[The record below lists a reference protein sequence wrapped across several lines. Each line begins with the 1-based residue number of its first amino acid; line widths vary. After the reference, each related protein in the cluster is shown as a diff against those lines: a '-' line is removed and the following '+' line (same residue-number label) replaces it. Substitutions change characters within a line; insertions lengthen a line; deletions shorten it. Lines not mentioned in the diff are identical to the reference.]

1 MTDPLGPWLALWRVP
16 GIGPGIFARALERF
30 GDADSA
36 LRAGAGDWR
45 ELNAGDGVIA
55 GLKAP
60 DWDGVETDLRWAE
73 EQGHHILRLGDP
85 AYPDL
90 LADAPAAP
98 PLLFVVGDLELLRH
112 PQLAVVGSRN
122 PTAGGR
128 ENAHEFARYL
138 AERGLGITSG
148 LAMGIDSAAHRGALD
163 ADGITLAVMGT
174 GPDRVYPARN
184 RALAHDIAENGAL
197 VTEFPTGV
205 TAHPANFPRRN
216 RIISGLSVGTLVVE
230 AGLRSGSLLTA
241 RAALEQGREVFAIP
255 GSIHNPLAR
264 GCHALIRQ
272 GGKLVEQAR
281 DILEELPPMARAA
294 GVGTATSGDEPPTDG
309 GAPALDEEQLRVL
322 DALGHDPTPVDIVV
336 ERSGLTA
343 EIVSSILLVLELE
356 GHVTACPGGRYV
368 RAG

>member
-1 MTDPLGPWLALWRVP
+1 MSDPLGPWLALWRVP
-16 GIGPGIFARALERF
+16 GIGPAVFARALERF
-30 GDADSA
+30 GNPEAA
-36 LRAGAGDWR
+36 LRAGTAAWR
-45 ELNAGDGVIA
+45 ELDVSDSVIA
-55 GLKAP
+55 GLREP
-60 DWDGVETDLRWAE
+60 DWAGAEADLHWAE
-73 EQGHHILRLGDP
+73 QAGHNIVRLGDT
-85 AYPDL
+85 AYPPL
-90 LADAPAAP
+90 LADTAAAP

-128 ENAHEFARYL
+128 DNAREFTRYL
-138 AERGLGITSG
+138 AGRGLGITSG
-148 LAMGIDSAAHRGALD
+148 LALGIDSTAHEGALD

-174 GPDRVYPARN
+174 GPDRIYPARN
-184 RALAHDIAENGAL
+184 RELAHRIAGSGAL
-197 VTEFPTGV
+197 ITEFPTGV
-205 TAHPANFPRRN
+205 TAQPANFPRRN

-241 RAALEQGREVFAIP
+241 RAALDQGREVFAIP

-272 GGKLVEQAR
+272 GAKLVEQAQ
-281 DILEELPPMARAA
+281 DIIEELPPLGTSPESPREPAPRESQAAR
-294 GVGTATSGDEPPTDG
+294 GNTLDDE
-309 GAPALDEEQLRVL
+309 QQRVL
-322 DALGHDPTPVDIVV
+322 EALGYDPTPVDVVV